1 MNKRFSTALSN
12 YGMTI
17 NGNFA
22 YGIIHGY
29 ETNAT
34 VNLLDNFT
42 PLRMH
47 ISFYATP
54 EQHQNI
60 EAAINNLKIKYFKME
75 FTTYGISLGFNE
87 FTAGQLIKK
96 LPGVLDSIYGVLSD
110 NGALKSEFCP
120 VCGGQLGEGAKK
132 CNIDGFT
139 ITIDNDCVN
148 RINMII
154 NAENQDFT
162 AAPNNYFKGFL
173 GALIGGVAGA
183 ALSIVFYMIGLISA
197 ISAFVSIILGA
208 FLYQKFHGKPDKMMI
223 VIVAL
228 TTIVLLEA
236 TIPVIYIVASGMAAA
251 QEGLSM
257 SAIEA
262 FSLLMEDGEFALYFY
277 RDLAMVFLFSVIGI
291 AFEISYLKRKIKKR
305 KTNI

>member
-1 MNKRFSTALSN
+1 MNKRFSTVLTN

-34 VNLLDNFT
+34 VNLLDNLT

-60 EAAINNLKIKYFKME
+60 EAAIKSIPKPFIME
-75 FTTYGISLGFNE
+75 FSTYGISLGFNAL
-87 FTAGQLIKK
+87 TKR
-96 LPGVLDSIYGVLSD
+96 LPGILDSVYEILSS
-110 NGALKSEFCP
+110 NGALNSAYCP
-120 VCGGQLGEGAKK
+120 VCGSPMGEETKK
-132 CNIDGFT
+132 CNIDGL
-139 ITIDNDCVN
+139 IVTIDNDCVN
-148 RINMII
+148 KINMAI
-154 NAENQDFT
+154 NAENQDFN

-183 ALSIVFYMIGLISA
+183 ALSIVFYMVGLISA

-277 RDLAMVFLFSVIGI
+277 RDLAMVFLFSIIGI